1 MARFIGA
8 LMVCLVL
15 AGCGTTGAPAAAAG
29 TAETEVREA
38 SDRFWATRARA
49 DAGAL
54 AALFTDDGMFM
65 VPGLPD
71 ASGRNAVRAL
81 LEQRFAGGRT
91 FDFVVHRR
99 EIEVSG
105 DSANELAWYS
115 ESHQAQGQ
123 TMRMDGRYLLV
134 WRRGGDGVW
143 RVHRYLYNFSGAT
156 PIDTPSQ

>member
-1 MARFIGA
+1 M
-8 LMVCLVL
+8 
-15 AGCGTTGAPAAAAG
+15 
-29 TAETEVREA
+29 EVQQA
-38 SDRFWATRARA
+38 SDRFWTTRARG
-49 DAGAL
+49 DAAAL

-71 ASGRNAVRAL
+71 ASGRKAVREL

-91 FDFVVHRR
+91 FDLVVHRR
-99 EIEVSG
+99 EIEVTG

-134 WRRGGDGVW
+134 WQRGGDGAW

-156 PIDTPSQ
+156 PVDAPSE

>member
-1 MARFIGA
+1 MWRSVAIVT
-8 LMVCLVL
+8 VCVVL
-15 AGCGTTGAPAAAAG
+15 ASCATTPPPAAG
-29 TAETEVREA
+29 TAEMEVRQA
-38 SDRFWATRARA
+38 SDRFWATRAQA
-49 DAGAL
+49 DAAAL
-54 AALFTDDGMFM
+54 AALFTDDGTFM
-65 VPGLPD
+65 APGLPD

-91 FDFVVHRR
+91 FAFVVHRR

-134 WRRGGDGVW
+134 WRRGGDAVW

-156 PIDTPSQ
+156 PIDAPSE

>member
-1 MARFIGA
+1 MTRLIGV

-15 AGCGTTGAPAAAAG
+15 AGCGTATAPAAAAG
-29 TAETEVREA
+29 AAELEVQQA
-38 SDRFWATRARA
+38 SDRFWATRARG

-54 AALFTDDGMFM
+54 AALFTDDGIFM
-65 VPGLPD
+65 VPGLAD
-71 ASGRNAVRAL
+71 AAGRNAVRAL

-99 EIEVSG
+99 EIDVSG

-143 RVHRYLYNFSGAT
+143 RAHRYLYNFSGAT
-156 PIDTPSQ
+156 PVDTPSE